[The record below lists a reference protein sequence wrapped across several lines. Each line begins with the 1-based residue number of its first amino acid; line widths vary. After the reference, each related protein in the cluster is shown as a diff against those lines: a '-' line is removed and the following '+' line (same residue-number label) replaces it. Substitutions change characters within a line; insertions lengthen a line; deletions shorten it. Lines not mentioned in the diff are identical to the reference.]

1 MQHPKLRRYLELL
14 VGVVGNVR
22 QRFNAGKSNTRV
34 RESTQE
40 GSQMNEKD
48 KLVSV
53 VTYMVTA
60 TLCAVVLALIGA
72 LIHGLFVREVD
83 NTKIFEIIGPAF
95 QTIIGGLIGWLSG
108 LKVGSNKDEELPCQ
122 KKDLYV

>member
-1 MQHPKLRRYLELL
+1 
-14 VGVVGNVR
+14 
-22 QRFNAGKSNTRV
+22 
-34 RESTQE
+34 
-40 GSQMNEKD
+40 MNEKD

-108 LKVGSNKDEELPCQ
+108 LKVGSNKDDDLPC
-122 KKDLYV
+122 KRKD

>member
-1 MQHPKLRRYLELL
+1 MQRQKLRGYLEFI
-14 VGVVGNVR
+14 GGMGWRIR
-22 QRFNAGKSNTRV
+22 QRFVTRKGNTGLRKSISEGK
-34 RESTQE
+34 
-40 GSQMNEKD
+40 QMNEKD

-60 TLCAVVLALIGA
+60 TLCAVVLSLIWA
-72 LIHGLFVREVD
+72 LIHGLFVKEVD

-108 LKVGSNKDEELPCQ
+108 LKVGSNKNEDFPCNR
-122 KKDLYV
+122 KD